1 MIDSE
6 INDEYWG
13 SDHCPLSL
21 VLKVGGASN
30 LLTDVDKETVNTVEK
45 KEMTH
50 AKPPVIPKKPATVD

>member
-1 MIDSE
+1 VIDSD

-30 LLTDVDKETVNTVEK
+30 LLTDGEKEIVKIVEK
-45 KEMTH
+45 KEMIQ
-50 AKPPVIPKKPATVD
+50 AKAPVIPKKPALVD

>member
-21 VLKVGGASN
+21 VLKIGGPSAKLS
-30 LLTDVDKETVNTVEK
+30 DEDKETVKIAEK
-45 KEMTH
+45 KEMIQ
-50 AKPPVIPKKPATVD
+50 AKPPAIPKKPATAD

>member
-1 MIDSE
+1 VIDSE

-21 VLKVGGASN
+21 VLKVGGASH
-30 LLTDVDKETVNTVEK
+30 LLTDSEKEKVKIVEK
-45 KEMTH
+45 KEMIQ